1 MPKRIELTI
10 TRNEVDND
18 MLNLVTHSKSMVFS
32 RDKINTILWG
42 VVHEDFLSDDVYLSN
57 LLEQE
62 KSIDVTLTIT
72 R

>member
-18 MLNLVTHSKSMVFS
+18 MLNLVSHSKSTVS
-32 RDKINTILWG
+32 DRINTILWA
-42 VVHEDFLSDDVYLSN
+42 VVHEDFLSDDIYLSN

>member
-18 MLNLVTHSKSMVFS
+18 MLNLVSHSKSTVS
-32 RDKINTILWG
+32 NAAYNTLWA
-42 VVHEDFLSDDVYLSN
+42 VVHEDFLSDDIYLSN